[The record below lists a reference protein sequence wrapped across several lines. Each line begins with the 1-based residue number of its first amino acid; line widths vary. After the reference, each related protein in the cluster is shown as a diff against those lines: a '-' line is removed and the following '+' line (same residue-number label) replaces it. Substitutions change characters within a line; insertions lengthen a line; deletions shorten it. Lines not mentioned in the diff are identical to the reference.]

1 MKENKYLLIDDLA
14 AKGWKSALELSVI
27 KDSGILEVALTY
39 DEAIEKLKS
48 EWSVVF
54 LDMRLTE
61 IDHKLNDFTELSG
74 YRILQSIKS
83 DFRNVNF
90 ATPVIL
96 FTASNKIWNIDL
108 FNQYSI
114 EGYYIKEHPNHFIS
128 KEQSRNNLE
137 YLQALFTNSLVCDK
151 SRKNIWNLC
160 VKVIDQLEKH
170 LYFKGQNPRDVN
182 IKKRINDK
190 IKLGYAELFK
200 RTNKLE
206 KEMLLN
212 YNEAMSFI
220 VFWSILE
227 EISKGFVDFNETF
240 VENRTGKYER
250 KGNWKYRNKEYFI
263 ERGLYKVTVNVEFKG
278 KVPHK
283 KHVTY
288 LEEKENIEY
297 KKYTESIINLSSQ
310 IFSLIAAYSR
320 DEVQFKDVAL
330 RFQNINDYRN
340 KVDFIH
346 SDLVNIFKMD
356 LYNEKYVAKAFSKN
370 VEILELINEILSFPI
385 K

>member
-14 AKGWKSALELSVI
+14 TKGWKSALELSVI

-61 IDHKLNDFTELSG
+61 LDHKLNDFTELSG
-74 YRILQSIKS
+74 YRILQTMKGN
-83 DFRNVNF
+83 FRNVNF

-114 EGYYIKEHPNHFIS
+114 EGYYIKEHPNYSIS

-137 YLQALFTNSLVCDK
+137 NLQALFANSLVYDK
-151 SRKNIWNLC
+151 KRKNIWSLC

-170 LYFKGQNPRDVN
+170 PYFKGQNPRDVN
-182 IKKRINDK
+182 VKNRINDK
-190 IKLGYAELFK
+190 IKLGYAQLFK
-200 RTNKLE
+200 RINKLE
-206 KEMLLN
+206 KELLLN

-250 KGNWKYRNKEYFI
+250 KGNWKFRNKEYFI
-263 ERGLYKVTVNVEFKG
+263 ERGLYKVTVNMEFKG

-356 LYNEKYVAKAFSKN
+356 LYNEKFVAKAFSKN

>member
-1 MKENKYLLIDDLA
+1 MKQNKYLLIDDLA
-14 AKGWKSALELSVI
+14 TKGWKSALELSVI

-61 IDHKLNDFTELSG
+61 LDHKLNDFTELSG
-74 YRILQSIKS
+74 YRILQTMKGN
-83 DFRNVNF
+83 FRNVNF

-114 EGYYIKEHPNHFIS
+114 EGYYIKEHPNYSIS

-137 YLQALFTNSLVCDK
+137 NLQALFANSLVYDK
-151 SRKNIWNLC
+151 KRKNIWSLC

-170 LYFKGQNPRDVN
+170 PYFKGQNPRDVN
-182 IKKRINDK
+182 VKNRINDK
-190 IKLGYAELFK
+190 IKLGYAQLFK
-200 RTNKLE
+200 RINKLE
-206 KEMLLN
+206 KELLLN

-250 KGNWKYRNKEYFI
+250 KGNWKFRNKEYFI

-356 LYNEKYVAKAFSKN
+356 LYNEKFVAKAFSKN

>member
-14 AKGWKSALELSVI
+14 TKGWKSALELSVI
-27 KDSGILEVALTY
+27 KDSGTLEVALTY
-39 DEAIEKLKS
+39 DEAIEKLKT
-48 EWSVVF
+48 EWSIIF

-61 IDHKLNDFTELSG
+61 YDHNLNDFTELSG
-74 YRILQSIKS
+74 YRILQSMKNN
-83 DFRNVNF
+83 FRNVNF

-114 EGYYIKEHPNHFIS
+114 EGYYIKEHPNHSIS

-137 YLQALFTNSLVCDK
+137 NLQALFANSLVYDK
-151 SRKNIWNLC
+151 NRKNIWSLC
-160 VKVIDQLEKH
+160 VKIIDQLEKH
-170 LYFKGQNPRDVN
+170 PYFKGQNPRDVN
-182 IKKRINDK
+182 VKNRINDK
-190 IKLGYAELFK
+190 IKLGYAQLFK
-200 RTNKLE
+200 RPNKLE

-227 EISKGFVDFNETF
+227 EISKGFIDFNETY
-240 VENRTGKYER
+240 VENRSGKYER

-263 ERGLYKVTVNVEFKG
+263 ERGLYKVTVNLDFKG
-278 KVPHK
+278 KIPHK
-283 KHVTY
+283 KYVTY
-288 LEEKENIEY
+288 REEEENIEFRRFS
-297 KKYTESIINLSSQ
+297 ESIINLSTQ

-320 DEVQFKDVAL
+320 DEVQFQIIASK
-330 RFQNINDYRN
+330 FQKINDYRN

-356 LYNEKYVAKAFSKN
+356 LYNENDAAKAYSKN
-370 VEILELINEILSFPI
+370 VEILELINEILNF
-385 K
+385 KL